1 MPDRSDIPS
10 FTISLRGYD
19 RRQVD
24 EYVRRLTQDLDEAHG
39 RALAAEQR
47 PVPTA
52 GGSFADLGPHVAG
65 VLQRATEEA
74 QHLREDAHT
83 YADTVR
89 VQAERAAQDLQSL
102 TEDEAQV
109 ATAQRDALLAEAR
122 NRADELLQRSQRH
135 ADDRTKHT
143 LATAEQ
149 EMLALQEGL
158 SAVRAEHKRAVA
170 QAQETAQRLLEVT
183 GPAPVDLQGAVE
195 VTS

>member
-1 MPDRSDIPS
+1 MPDRSDIPD
-10 FTISLRGYD
+10 FTVSVRGYD

-24 EYVRRLTQDLDEAHG
+24 EYVHRLTRDLDEAHG

-74 QHLREDAHT
+74 QQLRSDAQT
-83 YADTVR
+83 YADTIR
-89 VQAERAAQDLQSL
+89 EQAERKAQDLLPL
-102 TEDEAQV
+102 TGHEAQA
-109 ATAQRDALLAEAR
+109 ATAQRDAMLAEAR

-135 ADDRTKHT
+135 ADERAKQT
-143 LATAEQ
+143 LAATEQ
-149 EMLALQEGL
+149 EMLALREEVA
-158 SAVRAEHKRAVA
+158 AVRAAHEHAVQQARA
-170 QAQETAQRLLEVT
+170 TAQRLLEVA
-183 GPAPVDLQGAVE
+183 GPVQIDLRDAVG

>member
-74 QHLREDAHT
+74 QHLRENAQT
-83 YADTVR
+83 YADTIR
-89 VQAERAAQDLQSL
+89 EQAERAAQDLQSL
-102 TEDEAQV
+102 TEDEAQI

-135 ADDRTKHT
+135 ADDRAKHT
-143 LATAEQ
+143 LAAAEQ
-149 EMLALQEGL
+149 EMLALQERLAG
-158 SAVRAEHKRAVA
+158 VRAEHKHVVG
-170 QAQETAQRLLEVT
+170 QAHETAQRLLEVA
-183 GPAPVDLQGAVE
+183 GPAPVDLRGAVE
-195 VTS
+195 VAS